1 MAMAP
6 PDEVAE
12 AVKEEELE
20 DTPNEDD
27 ELLLE
32 LLLLLLEDMD
42 MLKLPC
48 ISAMILGSGVEQRL
62 QHHDIM

>member
-1 MAMAP
+1 MAP

-12 AVKEEELE
+12 AVKDEELE
-20 DTPNEDD
+20 DTPNEED

-48 ISAMILGSGVEQRL
+48 ISDDFWGGVEQRL
-62 QHHDIM
+62 QTS